1 MRKIIFSFLLS
12 SIIMTSSTCFG
23 ALSEDLLMLGE
34 IKYGSTISD
43 VEKQYGKPI
52 KIDCETEPSGEKIE
66 YKYDNSIEFEFIN
79 GKLQEITVEDQSNVK
94 TKAGVG
100 IGTDVAT
107 LKSIYGEPD
116 KIHEED
122 YIYFIEGMQGVGLKF
137 EIKNGKVHEISCG
150 LLD

>member
-23 ALSEDLLMLGE
+23 ALSEDHLMLGE
-34 IKYGSTISD
+34 IKYGATISD

-52 KIDCETEPSGEKIE
+52 KIDRETKPSGEKIE

-79 GKLQEITVEDQSNVK
+79 GILKEITVEDQSNAK

-122 YIYFIEGMQGVGLKF
+122 FIYYIEGMQGIGLKF
-137 EIKNGKVHEISCG
+137 EINNGKVQEISCG